1 MSANKMDIVAGY
13 KGIMDLDLTNVR
25 EDLKKELAKQHQK
38 DIDEYKGEQN
48 KLEPRLRY
56 ENTIGRVQQIHRRDE
71 LAQKK
76 RLEQQNKQ
84 DLERIQLYND
94 RLQKK

>member
-1 MSANKMDIVAGY
+1 MNTNKMDIVEGY

-48 KLEPRLRY
+48 KLESRLRY
-56 ENTIGRVQQIHRRDE
+56 ENTIERVQQIHRKDK

-76 RLEQQNKQ
+76 RKEEDDAQQ
-84 DLERIQLYND
+84 LERMKIYND
-94 RLQKK
+94 RRQ

>member
-1 MSANKMDIVAGY
+1 MDIVEGY

-38 DIDEYKGEQN
+38 DIGEYKGEQN

-56 ENTIGRVQQIHRRDE
+56 ENTIGRVQKIHDKDKIF
-71 LAQKK
+71 QKK
-76 RLEQQNKQ
+76 RMEEQN
-84 DLERIQLYND
+84 DREMERIKMYND
-94 RLQKK
+94 KMDYRKNKE

>member
-1 MSANKMDIVAGY
+1 MDIVEGY

-56 ENTIGRVQQIHRRDE
+56 ENTIDRVQQIHRRDE

-76 RLEQQNKQ
+76 RKEEDDAQQ
-84 DLERIQLYND
+84 LERMKIYND
-94 RLQKK
+94 RRQ